1 MMTYN
6 LKVINAR
13 FGILRT
19 SQNHMSSP
27 LINSYEFGSFRID
40 MQRYLLLHNDRP
52 IQLSPKAFKT
62 LLVLVT
68 NRDRVLKKEELLN
81 AVWPDSYVEESN
93 LAQNI
98 FVLRK
103 ALGDEKSDHKYI
115 VTIPGTGY
123 RFVASVS
130 EASGLEDGGSAAEV
144 AQASEAA
151 PIVSS
156 LAVLPFKSLHDDSA
170 DQFLGLGLAD
180 ALVSRLSNIRQLLVR
195 PTFAVLAYRHL
206 QSDPVS
212 IGRELKVDALVYGVF
227 QRDGD
232 QIRVSVQLVKVQ
244 QGATLWAATFHE
256 SFTNVFSIQDSISEQ
271 VAQALALKLS
281 GEEKRQITRKYSHN
295 TEAFQLFIKGRY
307 FWNQRTADALKKGMG
322 YAQQAIAIDP
332 TYAPGYVGLADTYNL
347 LAGHAGLVPSET
359 FPKARAAAM
368 RALEIDDELPEAYAS
383 LAFTNYRFEW
393 NWEVAE
399 KNFQHAIKLKPNYPT
414 AHHWYGECLA
424 CMGRFYES
432 LAELKIAYD
441 LDPLS
446 LPVNTDIAQSLY
458 FARRYRECETQAQQ
472 ALEMD
477 PTFVR
482 VQIILGGALEQ
493 MERYDEAAA
502 VFARAVELSERN
514 VLAMSGQ
521 GYLYAR
527 MGKKKLAQEIL
538 DYLEELS
545 RHQYVSAYHLAVIY
559 AGMRQG
565 QKTLANLERAHAERA
580 VFLVWLNVNP
590 RFDFVRNEPRFRD
603 LVESIGLQ
611 NGALKPV

>member
-1 MMTYN
+1 
-6 LKVINAR
+6 
-13 FGILRT
+13 
-19 SQNHMSSP
+19 MSSP
-27 LINSYEFGSFRID
+27 PVNSYEFGSFRID
-40 MQRYLLLHNDRP
+40 MQRYLLLHDEQP

-62 LLVLVT
+62 LLVLVE
-68 NRDRVLKKEELLN
+68 NRDRILKKEELLN

-123 RFVASVS
+123 RFVASVN
-130 EASGLEDGGSAAEV
+130 EAGPEAGASATEV
-144 AQASEAA
+144 PAVEGA
-151 PIVSS
+151 PMVSS
-156 LAVLPFKSLHDDSA
+156 IAVLPFKSLHEEGA
-170 DQFLGLGLAD
+170 DEFLGLGLAD

-195 PTFAVLAYRHL
+195 PTFAVLGYRNL

-212 IGRELKVDALVYGVF
+212 VGRELKVDSLVYGVF

-244 QGATLWAATFHE
+244 EGATLWAATFHE

-281 GEEKRQITRKYSHN
+281 GEEQRQITRKYAHN

-307 FWNQRTADALKKGMG
+307 FWNQRTADALKRGMG

-332 TYAPGYVGLADTYNL
+332 TYAPAYVGLADTYNL
-347 LAGHAGLVPSET
+347 LAGHAGLVPTET
-359 FPKARAAAM
+359 FPKAKAAAM

-393 NWEVAE
+393 DWGVSE
-399 KNFQHAIKLKPNYPT
+399 KNFLHAIKLKPNYPT
-414 AHHWYGECLA
+414 AHHWYGESLA
-424 CMGRFYES
+424 CMGRFDES
-432 LAELKIAYD
+432 LAELKIAHE

-458 FARRYRECETQAQQ
+458 YARRYDECETQSQQ

-482 VQIILGGALEQ
+482 AQIILGAALEQ
-493 MERYDEAAA
+493 MERYEEAAS

-514 VLAMSGQ
+514 LLAMSGQ
-521 GYLYAR
+521 GYVYAR

-545 RHQYVSAYHLAVIY
+545 RHQYVSAYHVSVIY
-559 AGMRQG
+559 AGLRQN
-565 QKTLANLERAHAERA
+565 QKTLTNLERAHTERA

-590 RFDFVRNEPRFRD
+590 RFDFLRGEPRFAE
-603 LVESIGLQ
+603 LVKSIGL
-611 NGALKPV
+611 K

>member
-1 MMTYN
+1 
-6 LKVINAR
+6 
-13 FGILRT
+13 
-19 SQNHMSSP
+19 MSSS
-27 LINSYEFGSFRID
+27 LVTSFEFGSFRID
-40 MQRYLLLHNDRP
+40 MQRYLLLHDEQP

-62 LLVLVT
+62 LLVLVE
-68 NRDRVLKKEELLN
+68 NRDRILKKEELLN

-123 RFVASVS
+123 RFVASVK
-130 EASGLEDGGSAAEV
+130 EACTPDAATV
-144 AQASEAA
+144 ATQVPAVGEGT

-156 LAVLPFKSLHDDSA
+156 IAVLPFKSLHEEGA
-170 DQFLGLGLAD
+170 DEFLGLGLAD
-180 ALVSRLSNIRQLLVR
+180 ALVTRLSNIRQLIVR
-195 PTFAVLAYRHL
+195 PTFAVLGYRNL

-212 IGRELKVDALVYGVF
+212 IGRELKVDSLVYGVF

-244 QGATLWAATFHE
+244 EGATLWAATFHE

-281 GEEKRQITRKYSHN
+281 GEEQRQIARKYPHN

-307 FWNQRTADALKKGMG
+307 FWNQRTAEALKRGMG

-332 TYAPGYVGLADTYNL
+332 TYAPAYVGLADTYNL
-347 LAGHAGLVPSET
+347 LAGHAGLVPRET

-368 RALEIDDELPEAYAS
+368 RALEIDAELPEAYAS

-393 NWEVAE
+393 DWEVAE
-399 KNFQHAIKLKPNYPT
+399 KNFLRAIRLKPNYAT

-424 CMGRFYES
+424 CMGRFDES
-432 LAELKIAYD
+432 LAELKIAHE

-446 LPVNTDIAQSLY
+446 LPVNTDVAQSLY
-458 FARRYRECETQAQQ
+458 FARRYDECETQSQQ

-477 PTFVR
+477 PTFIR
-482 VQIILGGALEQ
+482 AQIILGSALGQ
-493 MERYDEAAA
+493 MERYEEAAA
-502 VFARAVELSERN
+502 VFAQTVELSERN
-514 VLAMSGQ
+514 ILAMSGQ
-521 GYLYAR
+521 GYVYAR

-538 DYLEELS
+538 AYLEELS
-545 RHQYVSAYHLAVIY
+545 RHQYVSAYHLSVIY
-559 AGMRQG
+559 AGLRQTR
-565 QKTLANLERAHAERA
+565 KTLDNLDRAHAERA

-590 RFDFVRNEPRFRD
+590 RFDFLRGEPRFAE
-603 LVESIGLQ
+603 LVKSIGL
-611 NGALKPV
+611 K